1 MKITSIF
8 ILWFALLISPLATAQ
23 QNGRTIFLVRHAEKV
38 SAAADAPLSAAGE
51 QRAEC
56 LAKMLKDAGIKQI
69 YVTDVKRTQ
78 QTAAPL
84 AKLLNITPTVT
95 PAKDTATLLRNLFYG
110 GTGNALVVG
119 HSDTVP
125 YLLGRLKA
133 GTISPIADN
142 DYDGMFITTLGE
154 GVGTPVVTLHYCAAN
169 PAAAPGDMKP
179 PAMKKAPAKK
189 P

>member
-1 MKITSIF
+1 MKKTF
-8 ILWFALLISPLATAQ
+8 IVIVWLALLISQLATAQ
-23 QNGRTIFLVRHAEKV
+23 QNSRTIFMVRHAEKA
-38 SAAADAPLSAAGE
+38 SSAADAPLSAAGE
-51 QRAEC
+51 QRAQC
-56 LAKMLKDAGIKQI
+56 LAKMLKDANIKQI

-84 AKLLNITPTVT
+84 ARLLNITPTVT

-110 GTGNALVVG
+110 GTGNALAVG

-125 YLLGRLKA
+125 FLLGRLKA

-142 DYDGMFITTLGE
+142 DYDGMFITTVTE
-154 GVGTPVVTLHYCAAN
+154 GVGTPVITLHYCAAN
-169 PAAAPGDMKP
+169 PAAAPGGMTP
-179 PAMKKAPAKK
+179 PATKKAPAKK